1 MMASGILGGDQ
12 KTRMSKR
19 SASKILRVSTRRDL
33 RPSDHGEMDGILNA
47 AQWGCDGSTERLHCF
62 WKPSRV
68 TEAEANL

>member
-12 KTRMSKR
+12 KTRVSER
-19 SASKILRVSTRRDL
+19 NASKILRVSTRRDL

-47 AQWGCDGSTERLHCF
+47 ARWGVMDPRNDSIASGSL
-62 WKPSRV
+62 PV